1 MNIPNRLTII
11 RVIMVP
17 LFVAAFLVEPVSGW
31 VALALFAAAGLTDML
46 DGMIARKYNMVTNF
60 GKLMDPLA
68 DKLMVMAALVC
79 FTYAKIVHPAV
90 VIIILAREFLVT
102 GLRMLAVTEG
112 KVIAADIWGKL
123 KTTSQDIGIIL
134 ILLWKS
140 LEQASFAPVLKTASE
155 VFVWIMTVLTVIS
168 AINYC
173 VKNIDIFKETK

>member
-1 MNIPNRLTII
+1 MNIPNRLTIV

-17 LFVAAFLVEPVSGW
+17 LFVAAFLAEPVSDW
-31 VALALFAAAGLTDML
+31 VALVLFAAAGLTDML

-79 FTYAKIVHPAV
+79 FAYAKIVHPAV

-123 KTTSQDIGIIL
+123 KTVSQDVGIIV
-134 ILLWKS
+134 ILAWKA
-140 LEQASFAPVLKTASE
+140 LEHAEFSPVLKVLST
-155 VFVWIMTVLTVIS
+155 VCIWIMTVLTVTS
-168 AINYC
+168 AVNYC
-173 VKNIDIFKETK
+173 VKNRDVFSETK